1 MAIIVLCVVGLILF
15 LLALGTTTLICFLA
29 GETFSWGMVAL
40 MCLVM
45 LIAAVAVGGGDGWE

>member
-1 MAIIVLCVVGLILF
+1 MVIIVLCVVGLILF

-40 MCLVM
+40 MWLVM
-45 LIAAVAVGGGDGWE
+45 LIAAAAQC

>member
-1 MAIIVLCVVGLILF
+1 MVIIVLCVVGLILF
-15 LLALGTTTLICFLA
+15 LLALGTTPLICFLA

-40 MCLVM
+40 MWLVM

>member
-1 MAIIVLCVVGLILF
+1 MIIVLCVVGLILF
-15 LLALGTTTLICFLA
+15 LLALGTTMLICFLA

-40 MCLVM
+40 MWLVM